1 MAIFNQ
7 NDYDA
12 MFEYSPFICLGVGFI
27 ISQIAQVFISMPQS
41 GSDAYAGAPFAKDW
55 GHGWGRFRNRMSS
68 IIFLTV
74 LAVFSPLMFTD
85 VGQ

>member
-7 NDYDA
+7 NHYDA
-12 MFEYSPFICLGVGFI
+12 MFEYSPFICAIFGLI
-27 ISQIAQVFISMPQS
+27 LSQIARFFISMPQS

-55 GHGWGRFRNRMSS
+55 GNGWGRFRNQMSS
-68 IIFLTV
+68 FIFLMV
-74 LAVFSPLMFTD
+74 LGFFSPLMFTD